1 MKEQER
7 ASGDTATAALG
18 GRLDAGAF
26 VLLSL
31 SLSLPPPLPPM
42 LVVLRHTAGGNNLVL
57 STWVSEG
64 GAEVKLQFSFV
75 C

>member
-1 MKEQER
+1 MQTPL
-7 ASGDTATAALG
+7 S
-18 GRLDAGAF
+18 F
-26 VLLSL
+26 SLSL
-31 SLSLPPPLPPM
+31 SLSPPM

-64 GAEVKLQFSFV
+64 GAEVKLQFSFD

>member
-1 MKEQER
+1 MQVPL
-7 ASGDTATAALG
+7 S
-18 GRLDAGAF
+18 F
-26 VLLSL
+26 SL
-31 SLSLPPPLPPM
+31 SPPPPPM

>member
-1 MKEQER
+1 MKEQEC

-26 VLLSL
+26 VLPS
-31 SLSLPPPLPPM
+31 PPPPPPM
-42 LVVLRHTAGGNNLVL
+42 LVVLRHTAGGNYLVL

>member
-1 MKEQER
+1 MQTPL
-7 ASGDTATAALG
+7 S
-18 GRLDAGAF
+18 F
-26 VLLSL
+26 SL
-31 SLSLPPPLPPM
+31 SLSPPPM

-64 GAEVKLQFSFV
+64 GAEVKLQFSFD

>member
-1 MKEQER
+1 MQVPL
-7 ASGDTATAALG
+7 S
-18 GRLDAGAF
+18 F
-26 VLLSL
+26 SL
-31 SLSLPPPLPPM
+31 SPPPPPM
-42 LVVLRHTAGGNNLVL
+42 LVVLRHTAGGNYLVL